1 MLFLLLII
9 IFYIALITIV
19 GAVFAVF
26 ASSDQAKPKP
36 QYGVKSVTLNGEEV
50 KSIGER
56 RIADY
61 FRRNKIRYVYEKELR
76 KKGLFTNYKIS
87 CPDFYLP
94 DYDVYVEY
102 WGLVNADNNY
112 TRKKYVRNM
121 KRKMAI
127 YYKNDVKFISIYPRN
142 MDNLDWI
149 FRKKFENVT
158 GHQLYN

>member
-1 MLFLLLII
+1 MSLLYFLPFFYVII
-9 IFYIALITIV
+9 VIIVAVVFALIV
-19 GAVFAVF
+19 
-26 ASSDQAKPKP
+26 SSEQAKSKP

-61 FRRNKIRYVYEKELR
+61 FRRNNIRYVYEKELR
-76 KKGLFTNYKIS
+76 KKGLFANYGIS
-87 CPDFYLP
+87 RPDFYLP

-102 WGLVNADNNY
+102 WGLVDADDNY
-112 TRKKYVRNM
+112 TRKQYIRNM
-121 KRKMAI
+121 RRKMAI
-127 YYKNDVKFISIYPRN
+127 YHENNINFISIYPRN

-158 GHQLYN
+158 GHQLHN

>member
-1 MLFLLLII
+1 MFLLYFLLFFYVAIVII
-9 IFYIALITIV
+9 VAV
-19 GAVFAVF
+19 VFALV
-26 ASSDQAKPKP
+26 ASSEQAKSKP

-50 KSIGER
+50 KSIGEQ

-76 KKGLFTNYKIS
+76 KKSLFTHYRIS
-87 CPDFYLP
+87 RPDFYLP

-102 WGLVNADNNY
+102 WGLVDADDNY
-112 TRKKYVRNM
+112 TRKQYVKNM

-127 YYKNDVKFISIYPRN
+127 YYKNNVRFISIYPRN

-149 FRKKFENVT
+149 FRKKFEKIT
-158 GHQLYN
+158 GHQLHN